1 MYKFILTED
10 DKSYIKG
17 LYNINEESD
26 SFTLKQ
32 VQELLLQ
39 RGLDL
44 GKTGVDGNYGPK
56 TAAALVNALTSQ
68 TKISPMKPKE
78 AKPIQTQTTQSTP
91 QLQKPETEE
100 DKQMERIALEKE
112 KSTAKDLEQDL
123 NQLKTAITN
132 QPTKEQ
138 CTELIATAKVG
149 IKKGVKLTDTS
160 TLGQCFNSYNFIGG
174 GSNKVKKHYGLKG
187 RGN

>member
-91 QLQKPETEE
+91 QLQKQDEVEINKKDKENENKKPQEIQNEASRLANIIKSASQEKKDARKPCIDLVGNARTLRRKGITFQNSTMDKEILSYCLNTYKKVGE
-100 DKQMERIALEKE
+100 DKLRNWA
-112 KSTAKDLEQDL
+112 
-123 NQLKTAITN
+123 
-132 QPTKEQ
+132 
-138 CTELIATAKVG
+138 G
-149 IKKGVKLTDTS
+149 I
-160 TLGQCFNSYNFIGG
+160 
-174 GSNKVKKHYGLKG
+174 
-187 RGN
+187 

>member
-1 MYKFILTED
+1 MSKFILTEEE
-10 DKSYIKG
+10 KKYIQS
-17 LYNINEESD
+17 LYNINEQNEKRSVLD
-26 SFTLKQ
+26 IQNELK
-32 VQELLLQ
+32 EK
-39 RGLDL
+39 GFDPGPLD
-44 GKTGVDGNYGPK
+44 GKWGPK
-56 TAAALVNALTSQ
+56 TAKACLAYLNREKVDVDS
-68 TKISPMKPKE
+68 
-78 AKPIQTQTTQSTP
+78 TQTASDSAE
-91 QLQKPETEE
+91 KPATEE

-138 CTELIATAKVG
+138 CIELIATAKVG

>member
-1 MYKFILTED
+1 MSRFILTEE
-10 DKSYIKG
+10 DKRYIQS
-17 LYNINEESD
+17 LYNINEQNEEKSVLGIQKR
-26 SFTLKQ
+26 LK
-32 VQELLLQ
+32 ELA
-39 RGLDL
+39 RELDKPDL
-44 GKTGVDGNYGPK
+44 DPGPLDGKWGSK
-56 TAAALVNALTSQ
+56 TAAAY
-68 TKISPMKPKE
+68 E
-78 AKPIQTQTTQSTP
+78 AFLKSRKDGTDSTQTASDSAE
-91 QLQKPETEE
+91 KPATEE

-138 CTELIATAKVG
+138 CIELIATAKVG
-149 IKKGVKLTDTS
+149 IKRGVKLTDTS

-174 GSNKVKKHYGLKG
+174 GSNMVKKHYGLKG